1 MERLTESHYN
11 ASDGYYIRCSE
22 RCDKDICDCECENF
36 SNIVDRLGQIEDI
49 FGDTYNLA
57 RLRELVEADKEGRV
71 KIYPKSENSTCGA
84 CGHFHRIAGTRR
96 GTCDVKPFATTR
108 RGASWGYEFMA
119 SQSRKA
125 CKMYK
130 PATESAL
137 AKEDNH
143 E

>member
-1 MERLTESHYN
+1 MKRLTEIEVIAGQVHPVPKLEMQN
-11 ASDGYYIRCSE
+11 QDGFEKIVFRLSD
-22 RCDKDICDCECENF
+22 
-36 SNIVDRLGQIEDI
+36 IEDI
-49 FGDTYNLA
+49 LGDDYDLD
-57 RLRELVEADKEGRV
+57 RLQKLVEADKQGRV

-108 RGASWGYEFMA
+108 RGASWGYEFVA

-130 PATESAL
+130 PAAEATL
-137 AKEDNH
+137 AKESSK
-143 E
+143 